1 MKKSLKQFKLLNCYT
16 TKSYEYNNYSNM
28 TLSQTPIYMFVIY
41 IYIDVKKV
49 DWDVISQAPNHKST
63 GDI

>member
-1 MKKSLKQFKLLNCYT
+1 
-16 TKSYEYNNYSNM
+16 M

-41 IYIDVKKV
+41 MYILMLKKV